1 MKAGVNHEPNHD
13 NATKTIGAGGMA
25 MPLSGKRLPSGSP
38 QLPETRAYLSN
49 HAEFQVDNMELKLI
63 AELAYRYWEDRGR
76 PWGSSEEDWFRAEH
90 ELRRSRGYGFK
101 TGTRDSVS
109 P

>member
-1 MKAGVNHEPNHD
+1 MNAGVHHETAPY
-13 NATKTIGAGGMA
+13 NATKTEAGGMA
-25 MPLSGKRLPSGSP
+25 MPSSGEHLPSGSSR
-38 QLPETRAYLSN
+38 LPETRAYLSN
-49 HAEFQVDNMELKLI
+49 HAEVQLDNMELKLI